1 MRLASFACGVALVAA
16 VPASARPADT
26 VPTRIRD
33 YLAQCHA
40 LAVCNGAYIVARD
53 GKPVFRGAVG
63 DAGDSARNALTPDHA
78 FDIGS
83 VSKQFTAMAVLTLA
97 AGGKLS
103 LAAPVTTYLPDFPYR
118 DVTVEQLL
126 NHTSGI
132 PDMLDSYGALLRSG
146 KHSAPLTGREVVAM
160 LAAKGL
166 PLRAPPGSAFAY
178 NNTAYMVAAS
188 LVEAVADEPF
198 DAYLQRRFF
207 GPLGM
212 THTRVRTPANEASI
226 APRAWGFR
234 PAADGTR
241 RPNEQLPGFYV
252 RGAGGIYSTVSDLL
266 IWENALPSGRVVPIA
281 YWRRAITPLRLTDGR
296 TYPYGYGLKLK
307 PASNGARRYNH
318 DGDWRGF
325 KANLA
330 YYPDSRITI
339 VQLTNNS
346 EDDSAD
352 VNEEA
357 LAQLAIGGDAAPVKP
372 PIGRDLY
379 ARLNDPTAARRW
391 FATQRTAQPGH
402 YDIREDELNALGYRL
417 LERKQVDAAVTVFG
431 LAADAFPT
439 SANAFD
445 SLAEAQ
451 EAKGDIAGARATMHR
466 AVTIAPGSKQIADH
480 ATRLNA
486 MPLPAAK

>member
-1 MRLASFACGVALVAA
+1 MRLASFACGIALIAA
-16 VPASARPADT
+16 TPASARSVDT
-26 VPTRIRD
+26 VTTRIRD
-33 YLAQCHA
+33 YLAQCHTA
-40 LAVCNGAYIVARD
+40 FVCNGAYIVARD
-53 GKPVFRGAVG
+53 GKPIFRGAVG
-63 DAGDSARNALTPDHA
+63 DAGDKARSALTPDHA

-97 AGGKLS
+97 VDGKLS
-103 LAAPVTTYLPDFPYR
+103 LAAPVVTYLPDFPYR

-126 NHTSGI
+126 NHTSGV

-146 KHSAPLTGREVVAM
+146 KQRTPLTGREVVAM

-166 PLRAPPGSAFAY
+166 PLLAPPGSAFAY

-188 LVEAVADEPF
+188 LVETVAGEPF
-198 DAYLQRRFF
+198 DAYLARRFF

-212 THTRVRTPANEASI
+212 KHTRVRTPANEASI
-226 APRAWGFR
+226 TPRAWGFR

-266 IWENALPSGRVVPIA
+266 IWENALPTGRVVPID
-281 YWRRAITPLRLTDGR
+281 WWHRAVTPARMTDGK

-325 KANLA
+325 KANMA
-330 YYPDSRITI
+330 YYPDSRVTI

-357 LAQLAIGGDAAPVKP
+357 LAQLAIGGNATPVKA

-379 ARLNDPTAARRW
+379 ARLNDPASARRW
-391 FATQRTAQPGH
+391 FAAQRLARPQF
-402 YDIREDELNALGYRL
+402 YDVREDELTALGYSL
-417 LERKQVDAAVTVFG
+417 LDKKQVDAAVTVFA
-431 LAADAFPT
+431 LTADAFPT
-439 SANAFD
+439 SANALD
-445 SLAEAQ
+445 SLADAQ
-451 EAKGDIAGARATMHR
+451 EAKGDIAAARTAMHR
-466 AVTIAPGSKQIADH
+466 AVTIAPGSKQIAGH
-480 ATRLNA
+480 AARLDA
-486 MPLPAAK
+486 MHLPVPK